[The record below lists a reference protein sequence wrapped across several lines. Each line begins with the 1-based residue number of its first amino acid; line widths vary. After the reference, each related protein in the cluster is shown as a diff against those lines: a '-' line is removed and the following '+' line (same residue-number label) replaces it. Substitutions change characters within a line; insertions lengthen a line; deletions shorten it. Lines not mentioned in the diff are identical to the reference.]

1 MVNYFREAEERFIMP
16 NYDYKTKNFDKVVN
30 VRHPVDMEVEIWG
43 QVCFLAQI
51 SLGEIPYDEPVYKIL
66 SPTRIIKAH
75 SNSELKERGFTKLV
89 KRDAGVYENVTAL
102 DGESRY
108 MVSGNSSS
116 LPHFNKKIRD

>member
-1 MVNYFREAEERFIMP
+1 MP

-66 SPTRIIKAH
+66 SPTKIIKAH
-75 SNSELKERGFTKLV
+75 SNSELKEKGFTKLV
-89 KRDAGVYENVTAL
+89 KRDSGVYENVTAM

-108 MVSGNSSS
+108 MVSNDSSS